1 MPSQGRESLAGKP
14 RLSRMGHLH
23 DVFEAAL
30 VRIGALPYDSR
41 DSLPSEEQQ
50 LAELGISWATDAAYD
65 AQLAQELAR
74 ARLQHQPNPWCPHL
88 RSAGDSVGPLGCC
101 SSELGDACRTDSP
114 SKRLSSSRVF
124 GTGACRGR
132 AGLSRGARKY
142 QASLTKTPSM
152 EQWDRAHLRQKT
164 RVETIDP
171 ARETSNPGCIA
182 SGIAGL
188 ACCCDRS

>member
-1 MPSQGRESLAGKP
+1 MIHASNRTVPPYTDKDIPSQRRESRAAES
-14 RLSRMGHLH
+14 RLTRIGHLRG
-23 DVFEAAL
+23 VTGAAL
-30 VRIGALPYDSR
+30 ARISTLPYDSR
-41 DSLPSEEQQ
+41 DSLPSKEQQ

-124 GTGACRGR
+124 GIATVVPGERL
-132 AGLSRGARKY
+132 LSFW
-142 QASLTKTPSM
+142 T
-152 EQWDRAHLRQKT
+152 
-164 RVETIDP
+164 
-171 ARETSNPGCIA
+171 
-182 SGIAGL
+182 
-188 ACCCDRS
+188 